1 MHAMQC
7 VVFLVALRS
16 HGYLR
21 LRLSNLLLFTRLHCP
36 EAVTVRPISGGC
48 MPDSFPSFPG

>member
-7 VVFLVALRS
+7 VVFLVALKS

-36 EAVTVRPISGGC
+36 EAVTVRPVSGGC